1 MGGGYI
7 GFFDSGVGGIT
18 LLAEFCRRYPGER
31 TVYLG
36 DNANAPYGGRGE
48 EEIYR
53 LTRAALCRLA
63 ERFPLRAAVIAC
75 NTATAACIEALR
87 AEFPFPL
94 VGVEPALAPAAA
106 AVPGGRVLLLCTPAA
121 LACAR
126 IGALVKNTRGVSVV
140 CHAPAGLAADVEKNI
155 FRLSRIDLSRH
166 LPQGSFDAAVL
177 GCTHYVFLR
186 RRISS
191 ALRCPVFDGN
201 LGTADHL
208 AAVLNICSKNPQK
221 RAKIAPIFTGEAKKK
236 NKSVFFRYI

>member
-1 MGGGYI
+1 M
-7 GFFDSGVGGIT
+7 
-18 LLAEFCRRYPGER
+18 
-31 TVYLG
+31 
-36 DNANAPYGGRGE
+36 
-48 EEIYR
+48 
-53 LTRAALCRLA
+53 
-63 ERFPLRAAVIAC
+63 
-75 NTATAACIEALR
+75 
-87 AEFPFPL
+87 
-94 VGVEPALAPAAA
+94 GVEPALAPAAA

-166 LPQGSFDAAVL
+166 LPQGEFDAAVL

-208 AAVLNICSKNPQK
+208 AAILNICSKNPQK